1 MQGRIAEFEQRGAQ
15 VIAVGQGTGAEAA
28 AAARRHRIT
37 YPVLGDPGHQSYRT
51 LGLGRTGWWGLTFAP
66 FLEDL
71 RGSVENLRRADL
83 RASANPRSDVRR
95 LGGALVVDASGRIR
109 FLHRSQT
116 TTDVP
121 KTATLLA
128 ALSPT
133 ASGDVLQDVK

>member
-1 MQGRIAEFEQRGAQ
+1 MQGRLAEFEQRRAQ

-37 YPVLGDPGHQSYRT
+37 YPVLGDPGHASYRT

-66 FLEDL
+66 FFEDV
-71 RGSVENLRRADL
+71 RGSFANLRRADL

-95 LGGALVVDASGRIR
+95 LGGAMVVDATGHIR
-109 FLHRSQT
+109 FLHRSAT

-121 KTATLLA
+121 KTDALLA
-128 ALSPT
+128 AI
-133 ASGDVLQDVK
+133 AGG

>member
-1 MQGRIAEFEQRGAQ
+1 MRHLVEVQGRLAEFEQRGAQ

-71 RGSVENLRRADL
+71 RGSWENLRRADL
-83 RASANPRSDVRR
+83 AASRNPRSDVRR
-95 LGGALVVDASGRIR
+95 LGGALVVDAAGRIR

-121 KTATLLA
+121 KTDALLA
-128 ALSPT
+128 ALEPR
-133 ASGDVLQDVK
+133 